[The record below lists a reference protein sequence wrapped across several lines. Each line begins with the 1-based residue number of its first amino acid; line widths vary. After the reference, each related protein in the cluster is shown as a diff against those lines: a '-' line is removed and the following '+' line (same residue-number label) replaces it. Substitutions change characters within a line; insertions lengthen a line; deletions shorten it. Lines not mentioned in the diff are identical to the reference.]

1 MYILISKYPF
11 WVTYTH
17 THREMVVLYTC
28 QHLESWTAS
37 FGRAHMSVC
46 IYTAWMWY
54 VQHVWRFCQMFDPL
68 FDMFKVEGINYNH
81 FNCKITVGKSCFC
94 EIEACQNADA
104 VFNPAGCLSCR
115 MPTYFFQHGW
125 HKTPFLL
132 LCNYSPAYFTVYNYD
147 NSLLWPRITSTGFLK
162 TVHEKCPG
170 ASWSI
175 GWQANQCR

>member
-1 MYILISKYPF
+1 MYTF

-17 THREMVVLYTC
+17 THREMVDTC
-28 QHLESWTAS
+28 PYVFTLPWL
-37 FGRAHMSVC
+37 
-46 IYTAWMWY
+46 WY

-68 FDMFKVEGINYNH
+68 FDMFKVEGNNYNH

-94 EIEACQNADA
+94 EIGAWQNADA

-132 LCNYSPAYFTVYNYD
+132 LCNYSPAYFLYITMTIRSCDPGSPALV
-147 NSLLWPRITSTGFLK
+147 SWRLSTRSVQEHLGALVGGRISAVVFSESPL
-162 TVHEKCPG
+162 
-170 ASWSI
+170 I
-175 GWQANQCR
+175 GNG